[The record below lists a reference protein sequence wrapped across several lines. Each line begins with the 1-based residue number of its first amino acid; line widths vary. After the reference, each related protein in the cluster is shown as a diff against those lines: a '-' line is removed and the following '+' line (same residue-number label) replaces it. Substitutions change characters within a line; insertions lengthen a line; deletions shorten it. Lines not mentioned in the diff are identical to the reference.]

1 MTALVLVTVIILGA
15 FKIRMAQ
22 RSGSHA
28 LRPGFLPVKEKV
40 TLPARSESEDLFEK
54 DDKNPDVIPSNK
66 GKIYY
71 VCLMCIKTICYG
83 NAGVVRLAGLSGPVN
98 LTLTNQAI
106 KKALDYAVAG
116 DKLLLIS
123 VLFFV
128 SCM

>member
-1 MTALVLVTVIILGA
+1 MLYVTQSFIIYLIHTYNIRVCFWQVPVLSLGTRDQLEIAPILGILVGVVTALVLVTVLILGA

-66 GKIYY
+66 GKIK
-71 VCLMCIKTICYG
+71 VTSGCI
-83 NAGVVRLAGLSGPVN
+83 
-98 LTLTNQAI
+98 
-106 KKALDYAVAG
+106 
-116 DKLLLIS
+116 
-123 VLFFV
+123 F
-128 SCM
+128 

>member
-1 MTALVLVTVIILGA
+1 MLSLGTRDQLEIAPILGILVGVVTALVLVTVLILGA

-66 GKIYY
+66 GKI
-71 VCLMCIKTICYG
+71 
-83 NAGVVRLAGLSGPVN
+83 
-98 LTLTNQAI
+98 
-106 KKALDYAVAG
+106 KKEFCCVH
-116 DKLLLIS
+116 
-123 VLFFV
+123 
-128 SCM
+128 